1 MARRKFSPVR
11 LGVWGMLVIVL
22 AGAGRCGRERENPV
36 DPNFPGGGA
45 LQPPGNIRAQGD
57 IGRILLT
64 WDAVKINEL
73 SGYGVWRATSA
84 TGDYTRL
91 RGESNDANVTTGRTV
106 FVDSTMDVSASR
118 VYFYRVTTLDV
129 NGQSSERSAFVS
141 AEVREDKR
149 PPASP
154 ANLSAVRNENTGHV
168 ALVWDAPRTDADN
181 QDLTGLDGYRVFRAK
196 DTEDSYVLIATVP
209 ASQTTFTDTTQLD
222 TDFRYFYQV
231 SAIDRFDNE
240 SARSRSASVSAPET
254 GIVPPGG
261 LRTVSKVGKIELHW
275 NPSNEDNL
283 LGYLV
288 LRSTST
294 QAPFEPVSSNVPFTT
309 AQTVY
314 IDIDVQVDVVYFYR
328 VQTVVKDP
336 DRGIVVGDA
345 SPFVDG
351 QAEVD
356 ESPPAAPSDLSV
368 SLDDENAR
376 VVLLSWTP
384 PTRDDGGDELTGLS
398 HYRIFRSKETPG
410 SFAEMAQVHGAQ
422 TTYRDTTVEPLTLY
436 YYTVNAVDFEKN
448 GGPRSAPLS
457 VSTPGLATPTRVT
470 AIAGKAKISLTWA
483 PNPEQQLSGY
493 EVLRYSDPLQP
504 DVFSTFITP
513 WPAYVDSPLVGG
525 KTYAYRIRA
534 LGSGGLNSRLS
545 DFVLATV
552 LDDDLAP
559 APPEF
564 LYAKLSGNTDIEL
577 SWRAST
583 TDEDGSEQ
591 TGLHQYRIFRSEGSG
606 SAGYE
611 WIATVDSTTL
621 SYLDEG
627 LETSTMYNYQVRAID
642 GAGNESEA
650 SRSVSLETGPT
661 VEDEQA
667 PGPPEFLYAELSGN
681 TAIQLSW
688 RASTTDEDGTEQTGL
703 SHYRIYRSEG
713 TGSAG
718 FLLIATVDSTNLRYR
733 DSGLETSTTYVYQ
746 VRAVDVRENE
756 SEPSNTVSLTTGTR
770 RLVPRPTN
778 VAAVVRELEDEGVAV
793 VVTWRA
799 PVGITSFGVYRQ
811 TAGASSYNRF
821 ETVAFRL
828 SSTKYIDTDVE
839 SGKTYIYYVLSLDG
853 SAFSEPS
860 DKAVVAVP

>member
-73 SGYGVWRATSA
+73 AGYGIWRATSA

-118 VYFYRVTTLDV
+118 VYFYRVTTVDV

-141 AEVREDKR
+141 AEVQEDKR

-154 ANLSAVRNENTGHV
+154 ANLSAVINEDTGHIV
-168 ALVWDAPRTDADN
+168 LAWDAPRADADN

-196 DTEDSYVLIATVP
+196 DTEDAYILIATVSS
-209 ASQTTFTDTTQLD
+209 SQTTFTDTTQLD
-222 TDFRYFYQV
+222 RDFRYFYQV

-240 SARSRSASVSAPET
+240 SARSRSASVNTPET
-254 GIVPPGG
+254 GILPPDG
-261 LRTVSKVGKIELHW
+261 LRTVSKVGKIELQW
-275 NPSNEDNL
+275 NPSNDDNL

-309 AQTVY
+309 AQTMY
-314 IDIDVQVDVVYFYR
+314 IDTDVQVDVVYFYR
-328 VQTVVKDP
+328 VQTVVQDP
-336 DRGIVVGDA
+336 DRGIVAGEA

-351 QAEVD
+351 KAEAD

-368 SLDDENAR
+368 SLDDEDAG
-376 VVLLSWTP
+376 VVVLSWTP
-384 PTRDDGGDELTGLS
+384 PAKDDGGDELTGLS
-398 HYRIFRSKETPG
+398 HYRIFRSKETAN
-410 SFAEMAQVHGAQ
+410 SFVEMAQVPGTQ
-422 TTYRDTTVEPLTLY
+422 TRFRDTTVEPLTVY
-436 YYTVNAVDFEKN
+436 YYTLNAVDFQKN
-448 GGPRSAPLS
+448 GGPRSTPLS
-457 VSTPGLATPTRVT
+457 VSTPGLATPERVT
-470 AIAGKAKISLTWA
+470 AIAGKAKISLAWA
-483 PNPEQQLSGY
+483 PNQEPELTGY
-493 EVLRYSDPLQP
+493 EVARYSDPLRP
-504 DVFSTFITP
+504 DLFSTFITP

-525 KTYAYRIRA
+525 KTYAYRVRA

-552 LDDDLAP
+552 MDDDLAP

-591 TGLHQYRIFRSEGSG
+591 TGLHQYRIYRSEASG
-606 SAGYE
+606 SAGFE
-611 WIATVDSTTL
+611 WLATVDSTTL
-621 SYLDEG
+621 SYVDKD
-627 LETSTMYNYQVRAID
+627 LEPATTYSYHVRAID
-642 GAGNESEA
+642 ANGNEGPA
-650 SRSVSLETGPT
+650 SS
-661 VEDEQA
+661 
-667 PGPPEFLYAELSGN
+667 
-681 TAIQLSW
+681 
-688 RASTTDEDGTEQTGL
+688 
-703 SHYRIYRSEG
+703 
-713 TGSAG
+713 
-718 FLLIATVDSTNLRYR
+718 
-733 DSGLETSTTYVYQ
+733 
-746 VRAVDVRENE
+746 
-756 SEPSNTVSLTTGTR
+756 TVSLQTGPDSR
-770 RLVPRPTN
+770 IGRPTN
-778 VAAVVRELEDEGVAV
+778 VAAVVRNLPEEGTV
-793 VVTWRA
+793 VIVTWRA
-799 PVGITSFGVYRQ
+799 PPGITRFRVNRQ
-811 TAGASSYNRF
+811 RVGARSSNVF
-821 ETVAFRL
+821 ETVSYQLRDN
-828 SSTKYIDTDVE
+828 KYIDANVE
-839 SGKTYIYYVLSLDG
+839 SGSTYIYHVVSVRGDDI
-853 SAFSEPS
+853 SHPS
-860 DKAVVAVP
+860 DPVVVSVP

>member
-73 SGYGVWRATSA
+73 AGYGIWRATSA

-118 VYFYRVTTLDV
+118 VYFYRVTTVDV

-141 AEVREDKR
+141 AEVQEDKR

-154 ANLSAVRNENTGHV
+154 ANLSAVINEDTGHIV
-168 ALVWDAPRTDADN
+168 LAWDAPRADADN

-196 DTEDSYVLIATVP
+196 DTEDAYILIATVSS
-209 ASQTTFTDTTQLD
+209 SQTTFTDTTQLD
-222 TDFRYFYQV
+222 RDFRYFYQV

-240 SARSRSASVSAPET
+240 SARSRSASVNTPET
-254 GIVPPGG
+254 GILPPDG
-261 LRTVSKVGKIELHW
+261 LRTVSKVGKIELQW
-275 NPSNEDNL
+275 NPSNDDNL

-309 AQTVY
+309 AQTMY
-314 IDIDVQVDVVYFYR
+314 IDTDVQVDVVYFYR
-328 VQTVVKDP
+328 VQTVVQDP
-336 DRGIVVGDA
+336 DRGIVAGEA

-351 QAEVD
+351 KAEAD

-368 SLDDENAR
+368 SLDDEDAG
-376 VVLLSWTP
+376 VVVLSWTP
-384 PTRDDGGDELTGLS
+384 PAKDDGGDELTGLS
-398 HYRIFRSKETPG
+398 HYRIFRSKETAN
-410 SFAEMAQVHGAQ
+410 SFVEMAQVPGTQ
-422 TTYRDTTVEPLTLY
+422 TRFRDTTVEPLTVY
-436 YYTVNAVDFEKN
+436 YYTLNAVDFQKN
-448 GGPRSAPLS
+448 GGPRSTPLS
-457 VSTPGLATPTRVT
+457 VSTPGLATPERVT
-470 AIAGKAKISLTWA
+470 AIAGKAKISLAWA
-483 PNPEQQLSGY
+483 PNQEPELTGY
-493 EVLRYSDPLQP
+493 EVARYSDPLRP
-504 DVFSTFITP
+504 DLFSTFITP

-525 KTYAYRIRA
+525 KTYAYRVRA

-552 LDDDLAP
+552 MDDDLAP

-591 TGLHQYRIFRSEGSG
+591 TGLHQYRIYRSEASG
-606 SAGYE
+606 SAGFE
-611 WIATVDSTTL
+611 WLATVDSTTL
-621 SYLDEG
+621 SYVDKD
-627 LETSTMYNYQVRAID
+627 LEPATTYSYQVRAID
-642 GAGNESEA
+642 ANGNEGPA
-650 SRSVSLETGPT
+650 SS
-661 VEDEQA
+661 
-667 PGPPEFLYAELSGN
+667 
-681 TAIQLSW
+681 
-688 RASTTDEDGTEQTGL
+688 
-703 SHYRIYRSEG
+703 
-713 TGSAG
+713 
-718 FLLIATVDSTNLRYR
+718 
-733 DSGLETSTTYVYQ
+733 
-746 VRAVDVRENE
+746 
-756 SEPSNTVSLTTGTR
+756 TVSLQTGPDSR
-770 RLVPRPTN
+770 IGRPTN
-778 VAAVVRELEDEGVAV
+778 VAAVVRNLPEEGTV
-793 VVTWRA
+793 VIVTWRA
-799 PVGITSFGVYRQ
+799 PPGITRFRVNRQ
-811 TAGASSYNRF
+811 RVGARSSNVF
-821 ETVAFRL
+821 ETVSYQLRDN
-828 SSTKYIDTDVE
+828 KYIDANVE
-839 SGKTYIYYVLSLDG
+839 SGSTYIYHVVSVRGDDI
-853 SAFSEPS
+853 SHPS
-860 DKAVVAVP
+860 DPVVVSVP